1 MAKTTKKRTT
11 KAKTKRPVKRSRK
24 PVQPHIVGDVAM
36 AIDRHLNG
44 DGPPG
49 TKFILVLWGGR
60 WDLGAVLSNGSY
72 RLPHGGKGW
81 DSVTELV
88 EHAKAFVY
96 EREVSYPLPGR

>member
-1 MAKTTKKRTT
+1 
-11 KAKTKRPVKRSRK
+11 
-24 PVQPHIVGDVAM
+24 M

-49 TKFILVLWGGR
+49 AKFVLVLWGRG

-72 RLPHGGKGW
+72 RMPHGGKGW

-96 EREVSYPLPGR
+96 EREVAYPLLPPLDDDENFERV